1 MAEDIIYKKLNF
13 KARRG
18 MKETTHVINKIMNN
32 YENLSSNEKQELEKL
47 LEMNDQDLF
56 DLIFKDNLSF
66 KEKFPNIKR
75 YTE

>member
-18 MKETTHVINKIMNN
+18 MKETTHVINRIMNN

-47 LEMNDQDLF
+47 LDMNDQDLF

-75 YTE
+75 YIE

>member
-1 MAEDIIYKKLNF
+1 
-13 KARRG
+13 
-18 MKETTHVINKIMNN
+18 MNN

-47 LEMNDQDLF
+47 LDMNDQDLF

>member
-47 LEMNDQDLF
+47 LDMNDQDLF

>member
-18 MKETTHVINKIMNN
+18 MKETTHVINRIMSN

-47 LEMNDQDLF
+47 LDMNDQDLF

>member
-1 MAEDIIYKKLNF
+1 
-13 KARRG
+13 

-47 LEMNDQDLF
+47 LDMNDQDLF